1 MFRDKKRL
9 NQIFYIFLNI
19 CLALA
24 LTIQFKRPKYNLYS
38 GDLAWLRDIVMN
50 LRQSLK
56 NTSFYSSVLL
66 GVFLIVNKKI
76 DEKKKDRLV
85 MMPYIAFL
93 IAMVWLLGKSFSI
106 DNTLYSIHSTAG
118 QWLKSLIFVCGI
130 TYFFN
135 QFGYLTFLFF
145 SSNSAW
151 LKGFS
156 KISENWNNHTFLF
169 SFFTLLLCW
178 IPHILINYPGSMC
191 WDAWNQIA
199 AFFGVINFT
208 SHHPPAHTWLIG
220 SFVKLGLTLGNTEW
234 GLFVIVLLQSIIFAA
249 ILAYVFIT
257 MKKLQTPRWL
267 IVTTWLIAVIS
278 PIYTTYI
285 ETILKDVIYSYMFL
299 LFMIELVYIIFDGG
313 EYWKSI
319 RHIGLLALSMT
330 FIILFRNNGKYIIY
344 PMSFVLIIMIIKEY
358 KKCFDKQILIRGIG
372 VIIIS
377 LFLAI
382 GSEEFLIFHYNIQ
395 NGSIREALSLPFQ
408 QTARYIAEYGDE
420 VTDEEKKAIDTILD
434 YDSLAEKY
442 DPRISDPVKNTFR
455 KDSTKE
461 DLINYF
467 KVWLQQF
474 KKHPLTYFKAT
485 MNQNYYL
492 LYPCIEDAALYNT
505 TIISGYE
512 STVELL
518 EMNEIQTFKTAREI
532 LANWNRTLFFM
543 PVIGMFSSTAFYN
556 IILLFLFIY
565 AIHFKMKKIFLLF
578 VPLIINDLIIVAA
591 PVIHGHVRYAFPIIY
606 SMPIV
611 VAMYLY
617 LSKEK
622 NI

>member
-1 MFRDKKRL
+1 M
-9 NQIFYIFLNI
+9 
-19 CLALA
+19 
-24 LTIQFKRPKYNLYS
+24 
-38 GDLAWLRDIVMN
+38 
-50 LRQSLK
+50 
-56 NTSFYSSVLL
+56 
-66 GVFLIVNKKI
+66 
-76 DEKKKDRLV
+76 
-85 MMPYIAFL
+85 
-93 IAMVWLLGKSFSI
+93 
-106 DNTLYSIHSTAG
+106 
-118 QWLKSLIFVCGI
+118 
-130 TYFFN
+130 
-135 QFGYLTFLFF
+135 
-145 SSNSAW
+145 
-151 LKGFS
+151 
-156 KISENWNNHTFLF
+156 
-169 SFFTLLLCW
+169 
-178 IPHILINYPGSMC
+178 
-191 WDAWNQIA
+191 
-199 AFFGVINFT
+199 
-208 SHHPPAHTWLIG
+208 
-220 SFVKLGLTLGNTEW
+220 
-234 GLFVIVLLQSIIFAA
+234 
-249 ILAYVFIT
+249 
-257 MKKLQTPRWL
+257 
-267 IVTTWLIAVIS
+267 
-278 PIYTTYI
+278 
-285 ETILKDVIYSYMFL
+285 
-299 LFMIELVYIIFDGG
+299 GG